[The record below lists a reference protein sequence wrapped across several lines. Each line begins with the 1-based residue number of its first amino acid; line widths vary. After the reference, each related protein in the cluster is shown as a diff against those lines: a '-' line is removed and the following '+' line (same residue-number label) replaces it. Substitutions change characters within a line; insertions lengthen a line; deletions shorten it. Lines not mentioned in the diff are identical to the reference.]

1 VKIINDLGM
10 PLHAFTA
17 ICLRQGRLEPPTL
30 DYIGVTTLMGAPL
43 PRYLNARYWH
53 QLEVKASETMNA
65 IQGQLGHLLFDK
77 VETTT
82 ISKIP
87 LQVEHDGF
95 TIKGEADYYDPI
107 LFTLGDNKFKQVNS
121 VTAQRIS
128 KDDSLERQLN
138 IYCWMARKM
147 GYDVRHLQGD
157 IYINGWTVYKS
168 YGDSAYPKAPYL
180 KVPIP
185 IWEESFT
192 ANYVSERLRVHN
204 TRAIHMLRHLGTHKI
219 ADLDH
224 WEEEGDE
231 IMANLDAAMMMIPV
245 CTDEERFAQPTKYA
259 VMRDGQKK
267 AVKLFD
273 NPIDA
278 EAFCGPKMSVVE
290 RKGGYMKCQF
300 YCAFRHG
307 LCPHNKPEEII
318 QNNA

>member
-1 VKIINDLGM
+1 MKIINDVQM
-10 PLHAFTA
+10 PNHAFEA
-17 ICLRQGRLEPPTL
+17 ITKLQGRLEPPTL
-30 DYIGVTTLMGAPL
+30 DYIGVTTLMGEPL

-180 KVPIP
+180 KIPIP
-185 IWEESFT
+185 IWEEAFT
-192 ANYVSERLRVHN
+192 TQYLSERLKIHDTV
-204 TRAIHMLRHLGTHKI
+204 AIRLLKEYGPANSLTPLGVVR
-219 ADLDH
+219 
-224 WEEEGDE
+224 
-231 IMANLDAAMMMIPV
+231 LDAAMLEIPV